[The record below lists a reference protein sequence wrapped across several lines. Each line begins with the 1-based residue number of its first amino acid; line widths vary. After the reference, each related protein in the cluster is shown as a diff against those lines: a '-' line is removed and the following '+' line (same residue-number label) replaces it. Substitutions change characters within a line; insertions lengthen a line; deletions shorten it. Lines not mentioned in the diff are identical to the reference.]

1 MLYEADKPKDTVDPE
16 NWMHILREDLSL
28 CTGGSGSVIY
38 IFRWWCLFFYEW
50 LMIAVISDV
59 EISAREES
67 VRYTGIESFEIIV
80 DFV

>member
-1 MLYEADKPKDTVDPE
+1 M
-16 NWMHILREDLSL
+16 MMSL
-28 CTGGSGSVIY
+28 
-38 IFRWWCLFFYEW
+38 FYEW